1 MKYQIFHPYC
11 YWWKLPK
18 LGWLLIITILVPR
31 ITFKKVQTPVG
42 PSASVNIHQKDYN
55 LILLIMSLNNMFT
68 SNSAIKATLHIL
80 LLFTTKHGN
89 LTDPISRLAPFSIA
103 IMPAKA
109 QKSALEMP
117 CSSSPSFRYLS
128 SRGSRASA
136 RPAFA
141 DWFRLMQPLQPPTQ
155 LWNAERKT
163 YFFFFFRIEM

>member
-1 MKYQIFHPYC
+1 
-11 YWWKLPK
+11 
-18 LGWLLIITILVPR
+18 
-31 ITFKKVQTPVG
+31 
-42 PSASVNIHQKDYN
+42 
-55 LILLIMSLNNMFT
+55 MSLNNMFT

-136 RPAFA
+136 RPAFE

-155 LWNAERKT
+155 LWNAKKEKI
-163 YFFFFFRIEM
+163 FFLFGLKCKITRNTVKLVYIQRPPMGHEKVVVWQKW